1 MSIKYD
7 ARRLGALAALVAVTA
22 CGGRTDEQTSR
33 TSTSG
38 TDEDATDTDTDASEE
53 ATDAEEVTEGGD
65 EATDEE
71 PTDVTDEGS
80 EETETA
86 ESTDTAAETEVTR
99 TDELGETTDSA
110 VETDATPEET
120 DTTPTPVASSDP
132 LWISI
137 AAPSL
142 SVINVNDS
150 GQRFVGINSL
160 SQEDQQM
167 KPWSRDGRW
176 LANSEADVL
185 TFYDLTTGD
194 LADSVELE
202 GVSRVLGW
210 LGSEFVLV
218 EANGGISMVGLDGGI
233 VEFVPQPEM
242 QGFSGSSAS
251 PNGDFFVYTLGGAAS
266 YPFYFVDARDKAEPS
281 APQLLA
287 SYDMAPAL
295 SFIWSPAGDWLAY
308 GVPSQAGGIYLWNAT
323 PGDEPVR
330 FSPEDTSYTP
340 LHSFAPTGE
349 SVVSHLWGAA
359 ESPVL
364 VHGHLDGGNLGAV
377 TELAEEAGLSPA
389 AWSPAGDYVT
399 YSSEAGGWLHPIDP
413 SNVQLDRTEIPNFSY
428 GCPLRWLDAG
438 SFLYQDCTQDAPSTL
453 YWAEAADAVEPKP
466 RLDAVV
472 SFEVGGSCLVAWDET
487 GFFIGDAD
495 ASTFEEVLSP
505 IASIA
510 SVAVE
515 SNGAGFVWSVRD
527 SLMYWQPMVDCTPAG
542 EPILIDAGAAIQQLQ
557 FLPR

>member
-38 TDEDATDTDTDASEE
+38 TDEDATDAETDASEE
-53 ATDAEEVTEGGD
+53 ATDAQDVTDGGD
-65 EATDEE
+65 EATDAE
-71 PTDVTDEGS
+71 PTDATDDGSEVTDS
-80 EETETA
+80 A
-86 ESTDTAAETEVTR
+86 ESTDTTAETDVAPTDEVTEE
-99 TDELGETTDSA
+99 TDVV
-110 VETDATPEET
+110 VETDATSEGT
-120 DTTPTPVASSDP
+120 DTTPNPVASSDP

-142 SVINVNDS
+142 TVINVNDS
-150 GQRFVGINSL
+150 AQRFVGLNSL

-167 KPWSRDGRW
+167 KPWSRDGHW

-194 LADSVELE
+194 LADSVEIE

-210 LGSEFVLV
+210 MGSEFVLA
-218 EANGGISMVGLDGGI
+218 EASGGISMVGLDGSI
-233 VEFVPQPEM
+233 VEVVPQPEM

-266 YPFYFVDARDKAEPS
+266 YPFYFVDARDKAEPT

-295 SFIWSPAGDWLAY
+295 SFVWSPAGDWLAY
-308 GVPSQAGGIYLWNAT
+308 GVPNQAGGIYLWNAT

-330 FSPEDTSYTP
+330 FSPEGTSYTP
-340 LHSFAPTGE
+340 LHSFAPTGD
-349 SVVSHLWGAA
+349 SVVSYLSGA
-359 ESPVL
+359 ESSVL
-364 VHGHLDGGNLGAV
+364 VHGHLDGGSLGAV
-377 TELAEEAGLSPA
+377 TELAQETALSPA

-428 GCPLRWLDAG
+428 GCPLQWIDAG

-453 YWAEAADAVEPKP
+453 YWAEAADAVDPKP
-466 RLDAVV
+466 RLEAVI
-472 SFEVGGSCLVAWDET
+472 SFGVGGSCLVAWDET
-487 GFFIGDAD
+487 GFFIGDAE
-495 ASTFEEVLSP
+495 ASTFEEVPSP

-510 SVAVE
+510 NVAVE
-515 SNGAGFVWSVRD
+515 PSGAGFVWSVRD

-542 EPILIDAGAAIQQLQ
+542 DPILIDAGAAIQQLQ